1 LPRRTAPAPSQ
12 SACGSAQ
19 PCCPRAPAT
28 LPEVADESFSLL
40 NDGDPLRVVLT
51 DAAGGLVDD
60 VSIERAAQGNGVSAT
75 RCTDVSGA
83 VFGLHDVLG
92 AGPNSPGRCL
102 NGARYPDGCR
112 F

>member
-1 LPRRTAPAPSQ
+1 MVAVYGNRAPADWTWDPF
-12 SACGSAQ
+12 
-19 PCCPRAPAT
+19 PAT

-40 NDGDPLRVVLT
+40 NDANPLRVVLT